1 MLRTRVYENKPQAA
15 CIQPNF
21 PTKTRSL
28 TPFQNGDATAGNK
41 ARERPL
47 LAEEVGGR
55 TDNMAEILL
64 GGVQG
69 VSGWGRGERGP
80 PRG

>member
-1 MLRTRVYENKPQAA
+1 MRVYSQIFQRKLDRLHHFRTE
-15 CIQPNF
+15 
-21 PTKTRSL
+21 TRRRE
-28 TPFQNGDATAGNK
+28 TK

-80 PRG
+80 RRG